1 MKMKNIL
8 KISISVAL
16 LSFGLNLSASED
28 YSKLDVKKECDVKT
42 NGLDKVIQTAEKYNK
57 IAIEH
62 GVEFMRF
69 GMKNSQYIDA
79 SKEAIKSGAKEIEL
93 LDEKAKP
100 TGEKVSIE
108 FATWRACSFA
118 ISALTQEAQAK
129 KTWKLASPS
138 DWFLVSKLSKIT
150 SSKEL
155 LGSFKLEDI
164 EFKVYKASGHKCPR
178 CWKYTSTKEEALCS
192 RCEEVVK

>member
-1 MKMKNIL
+1 MKNIL

-42 NGLDKVIQTAEKYNK
+42 NGVEKVIQTAERYNK
-57 IAIEH
+57 VAIEH

-69 GMKNSQYIDA
+69 GMKNSQYIEA
-79 SKEAIKSGAKEIEL
+79 SKDDIKNNTKEIAIV
-93 LDEKAKP
+93 DDKPKP

-138 DWFLVSKLSKIT
+138 D
-150 SSKEL
+150 
-155 LGSFKLEDI
+155 G
-164 EFKVYKASGHKCPR
+164 YK
-178 CWKYTSTKEEALCS
+178 Y
-192 RCEEVVK
+192 

>member
-57 IAIEH
+57 TAIE
-62 GVEFMRF
+62 
-69 GMKNSQYIDA
+69 Q
-79 SKEAIKSGAKEIEL
+79 IEKK
-93 LDEKAKP
+93 DKP

-108 FATWRACSFA
+108 FATRKTCSFA
-118 ISALTQEAQAK
+118 ISALTQEAKEK
-129 KTWKLASPS
+129 KTWKLASP
-138 DWFLVSKLSKIT
+138 
-150 SSKEL
+150 
-155 LGSFKLEDI
+155 
-164 EFKVYKASGHKCPR
+164 
-178 CWKYTSTKEEALCS
+178 
-192 RCEEVVK
+192 

>member
-1 MKMKNIL
+1 MKNIL

-16 LSFGLNLSASED
+16 LSFGLNLSAAED

-42 NGLDKVIQTAEKYNK
+42 NGVEKVIQTAERYNK
-57 IAIEH
+57 VAIEH

-79 SKEAIKSGAKEIEL
+79 SKEAIKSGAKEIAIV
-93 LDEKAKP
+93 DDKAKP

-118 ISALTQEAQAK
+118 ISALTQEKKKK

-138 DWFLVSKLSKIT
+138 D
-150 SSKEL
+150 
-155 LGSFKLEDI
+155 G
-164 EFKVYKASGHKCPR
+164 YK
-178 CWKYTSTKEEALCS
+178 Y
-192 RCEEVVK
+192 

>member
-1 MKMKNIL
+1 MKNIL

-16 LSFGLNLSASED
+16 LSFGLNLSAAED

-42 NGLDKVIQTAEKYNK
+42 NGVEKVIQTAERYNK

-69 GMKNSQYIDA
+69 GMKNSQYIEA
-79 SKEAIKSGAKEIEL
+79 SKEAIKNNTKEIAIV
-93 LDEKAKP
+93 DDKAKP

-138 DWFLVSKLSKIT
+138 D
-150 SSKEL
+150 
-155 LGSFKLEDI
+155 G
-164 EFKVYKASGHKCPR
+164 YK
-178 CWKYTSTKEEALCS
+178 Y
-192 RCEEVVK
+192 

>member
-1 MKMKNIL
+1 MKNIL

-16 LSFGLNLSASED
+16 LSFGLNLSAAED

-42 NGLDKVIQTAEKYNK
+42 NGVEKVIQTAEKYNK
-57 IAIEH
+57 VAIEH

-69 GMKNSQYIDA
+69 GMKNSQYIEA
-79 SKEAIKSGAKEIEL
+79 SKDAIKNNTKEIEIV
-93 LDEKAKP
+93 DDKAKP

-138 DWFLVSKLSKIT
+138 D
-150 SSKEL
+150 
-155 LGSFKLEDI
+155 G
-164 EFKVYKASGHKCPR
+164 YK
-178 CWKYTSTKEEALCS
+178 Y
-192 RCEEVVK
+192 

>member
-1 MKMKNIL
+1 MKNIFKL
-8 KISISVAL
+8 IAISAV
-16 LSFGLNLSASED
+16 LSLSLTSLGAED
-28 YSKLDVKKECDVKT
+28 FSKLDVKKECDVKT

-138 DWFLVSKLSKIT
+138 D
-150 SSKEL
+150 
-155 LGSFKLEDI
+155 G
-164 EFKVYKASGHKCPR
+164 YK
-178 CWKYTSTKEEALCS
+178 Y
-192 RCEEVVK
+192 

>member
-1 MKMKNIL
+1 MKNIL

-16 LSFGLNLSASED
+16 LSFGLNLSAAED

-93 LDEKAKP
+93 WDEKAKP

-138 DWFLVSKLSKIT
+138 D
-150 SSKEL
+150 
-155 LGSFKLEDI
+155 G
-164 EFKVYKASGHKCPR
+164 YK
-178 CWKYTSTKEEALCS
+178 Y
-192 RCEEVVK
+192 

>member
-1 MKMKNIL
+1 MKNIL

-16 LSFGLNLSASED
+16 LSFGLNLSAAED

-42 NGLDKVIQTAEKYNK
+42 NGLEKVIQTAEKYNK
-57 IAIEH
+57 VAIEH

-79 SKEAIKSGAKEIEL
+79 SKEAIKNNTKEIEL

-129 KTWKLASPS
+129 KN
-138 DWFLVSKLSKIT
+138 
-150 SSKEL
+150 
-155 LGSFKLEDI
+155 LEI
-164 EFKVYKASGHKCPR
+164 S
-178 CWKYTSTKEEALCS
+178 
-192 RCEEVVK
+192 

>member
-1 MKMKNIL
+1 MKNIL

-16 LSFGLNLSASED
+16 LSFGLNLSAAED

-42 NGLDKVIQTAEKYNK
+42 NGVEKVIQTAERYNK
-57 IAIEH
+57 VAIEH

-69 GMKNSQYIDA
+69 GMKNSQYIEA
-79 SKEAIKSGAKEIEL
+79 SKDAIKNNTKEIAIV
-93 LDEKAKP
+93 DDKAKP

-138 DWFLVSKLSKIT
+138 D
-150 SSKEL
+150 
-155 LGSFKLEDI
+155 G
-164 EFKVYKASGHKCPR
+164 YK
-178 CWKYTSTKEEALCS
+178 Y
-192 RCEEVVK
+192 

>member
-1 MKMKNIL
+1 MKNIL

-16 LSFGLNLSASED
+16 LSFGLNLSAAED
-28 YSKLDVKKECDVKT
+28 YSKLECKKECDVKT
-42 NGLDKVIQTAEKYNK
+42 NGVEKVIQTAERYNK
-57 IAIEH
+57 VAIEH

-69 GMKNSQYIDA
+69 GMKNSQYIEA
-79 SKEAIKSGAKEIEL
+79 SKDAIKNNTKEIEL
-93 LDEKAKP
+93 VDEKAKP

-138 DWFLVSKLSKIT
+138 D
-150 SSKEL
+150 
-155 LGSFKLEDI
+155 G
-164 EFKVYKASGHKCPR
+164 YK
-178 CWKYTSTKEEALCS
+178 Y
-192 RCEEVVK
+192 

>member
-1 MKMKNIL
+1 MKNIL

-16 LSFGLNLSASED
+16 LSFGLNLSAAED

-42 NGLDKVIQTAEKYNK
+42 NGVEKVIQTAERYNK
-57 IAIEH
+57 VAIEH

-79 SKEAIKSGAKEIEL
+79 STEAIRNNTKEIEL

-138 DWFLVSKLSKIT
+138 D
-150 SSKEL
+150 
-155 LGSFKLEDI
+155 G
-164 EFKVYKASGHKCPR
+164 YK
-178 CWKYTSTKEEALCS
+178 Y
-192 RCEEVVK
+192 

>member
-1 MKMKNIL
+1 MKNIL

-16 LSFGLNLSASED
+16 LSFGLNLSAAED

-42 NGLDKVIQTAEKYNK
+42 NGVEKVIQTAERYNK
-57 IAIEH
+57 VAIEH

-69 GMKNSQYIDA
+69 GMKNSQYIEA
-79 SKEAIKSGAKEIEL
+79 SKDAIKNNTKEIAIV
-93 LDEKAKP
+93 DDKPKP

-138 DWFLVSKLSKIT
+138 D
-150 SSKEL
+150 
-155 LGSFKLEDI
+155 G
-164 EFKVYKASGHKCPR
+164 YK
-178 CWKYTSTKEEALCS
+178 Y
-192 RCEEVVK
+192 

>member
-1 MKMKNIL
+1 MKNIL

-16 LSFGLNLSASED
+16 LSFGLNLSAAED

-42 NGLDKVIQTAEKYNK
+42 NGLEKVIQTAERYNK
-57 IAIEH
+57 VAIEH

-69 GMKNSQYIDA
+69 GMKNSQYIEA
-79 SKEAIKSGAKEIEL
+79 SKDAIKNNTKEIAIV
-93 LDEKAKP
+93 DDKAKP

-138 DWFLVSKLSKIT
+138 D
-150 SSKEL
+150 
-155 LGSFKLEDI
+155 G
-164 EFKVYKASGHKCPR
+164 YK
-178 CWKYTSTKEEALCS
+178 Y
-192 RCEEVVK
+192 

>member
-1 MKMKNIL
+1 MKNIL

-16 LSFGLNLSASED
+16 LSFGLNLSAAED

-42 NGLDKVIQTAEKYNK
+42 NGVEKVIQTAEKYNK
-57 IAIEH
+57 VAIEH

-69 GMKNSQYIDA
+69 GMKNSQYIEA
-79 SKEAIKSGAKEIEL
+79 SKDAIKNNTKEIAIV
-93 LDEKAKP
+93 DDKAKP

-138 DWFLVSKLSKIT
+138 D
-150 SSKEL
+150 
-155 LGSFKLEDI
+155 G
-164 EFKVYKASGHKCPR
+164 YK
-178 CWKYTSTKEEALCS
+178 Y
-192 RCEEVVK
+192 

>member
-1 MKMKNIL
+1 MKNIL

-42 NGLDKVIQTAEKYNK
+42 NGVDKVIQTAERYNK
-57 IAIEH
+57 VAIEH

-69 GMKNSQYIDA
+69 GMKNSQYIEA
-79 SKEAIKSGAKEIEL
+79 SKDAIKNNTKEIAIV
-93 LDEKAKP
+93 DDKAKP

-138 DWFLVSKLSKIT
+138 D
-150 SSKEL
+150 
-155 LGSFKLEDI
+155 G
-164 EFKVYKASGHKCPR
+164 YK
-178 CWKYTSTKEEALCS
+178 Y
-192 RCEEVVK
+192 

>member
-1 MKMKNIL
+1 MKNIL

-16 LSFGLNLSASED
+16 LSFGLNLSAAED

-42 NGLDKVIQTAEKYNK
+42 NGVEKVIQTAERYNK
-57 IAIEH
+57 VAIEH

-69 GMKNSQYIDA
+69 GMKNSQYIEA
-79 SKEAIKSGAKEIEL
+79 SKDAIKNNTKEIAIV
-93 LDEKAKP
+93 DDKAKP

-129 KTWKLASPS
+129 KTWKLARTS
-138 DWFLVSKLSKIT
+138 D
-150 SSKEL
+150 
-155 LGSFKLEDI
+155 G
-164 EFKVYKASGHKCPR
+164 YQ
-178 CWKYTSTKEEALCS
+178 Y
-192 RCEEVVK
+192 

>member
-1 MKMKNIL
+1 MKNIL

-16 LSFGLNLSASED
+16 LSFGLNLSAAED

-42 NGLDKVIQTAEKYNK
+42 NGVEKVIQTAERYNK
-57 IAIEH
+57 VAIEH

-69 GMKNSQYIDA
+69 GMKNSQYIEA
-79 SKEAIKSGAKEIEL
+79 SKDAIKNNTKEIAIV
-93 LDEKAKP
+93 DDKAKP

-138 DWFLVSKLSKIT
+138 DC
-150 SSKEL
+150 
-155 LGSFKLEDI
+155 
-164 EFKVYKASGHKCPR
+164 YK
-178 CWKYTSTKEEALCS
+178 Y
-192 RCEEVVK
+192 

>member
-1 MKMKNIL
+1 MKNIFKL
-8 KISISVAL
+8 TAISAV
-16 LSFGLNLSASED
+16 LSLSLTSLGAED
-28 YSKLDVKKECDVKT
+28 FSKLDVKKECDVKT

-138 DWFLVSKLSKIT
+138 D
-150 SSKEL
+150 
-155 LGSFKLEDI
+155 G
-164 EFKVYKASGHKCPR
+164 YK
-178 CWKYTSTKEEALCS
+178 Y
-192 RCEEVVK
+192 

>member
-1 MKMKNIL
+1 MKNIL

-69 GMKNSQYIDA
+69 GMKIANILM
-79 SKEAIKSGAKEIEL
+79 L
-93 LDEKAKP
+93 LK
-100 TGEKVSIE
+100 
-108 FATWRACSFA
+108 
-118 ISALTQEAQAK
+118 
-129 KTWKLASPS
+129 
-138 DWFLVSKLSKIT
+138 KLSK
-150 SSKEL
+150 
-155 LGSFKLEDI
+155 
-164 EFKVYKASGHKCPR
+164 
-178 CWKYTSTKEEALCS
+178 
-192 RCEEVVK
+192 VVQKRLNY

>member
-1 MKMKNIL
+1 MPQTSVKKSNTLAHAMFKNRVAYAYIAPFFIL
-8 KISISVAL
+8 FAVFSLFPILAGFG
-16 LSFGLNLSASED
+16 LSFYRWDGM
-28 YSKLDVKKECDVKT
+28 SKMHFIGID
-42 NGLDKVIQTAEKYNK
+42 NSEKYNK

-138 DWFLVSKLSKIT
+138 D
-150 SSKEL
+150 
-155 LGSFKLEDI
+155 G
-164 EFKVYKASGHKCPR
+164 YK
-178 CWKYTSTKEEALCS
+178 Y
-192 RCEEVVK
+192 

>member
-1 MKMKNIL
+1 MKNIL

-42 NGLDKVIQTAEKYNK
+42 NGVEKVIQTAERYNK
-57 IAIEH
+57 VAIEH

-69 GMKNSQYIDA
+69 GMKNSQYIEA
-79 SKEAIKSGAKEIEL
+79 SKDAIKNNTKEIAIV
-93 LDEKAKP
+93 DDKAKP

-138 DWFLVSKLSKIT
+138 D
-150 SSKEL
+150 
-155 LGSFKLEDI
+155 G
-164 EFKVYKASGHKCPR
+164 YK
-178 CWKYTSTKEEALCS
+178 Y
-192 RCEEVVK
+192 